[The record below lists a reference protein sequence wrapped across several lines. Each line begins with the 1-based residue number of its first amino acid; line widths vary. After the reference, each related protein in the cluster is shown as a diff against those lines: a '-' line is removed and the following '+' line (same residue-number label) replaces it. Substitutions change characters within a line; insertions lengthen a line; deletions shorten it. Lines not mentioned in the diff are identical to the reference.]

1 MLKKLLKYEFSA
13 VGRVMLPLYGL
24 VLALGMLF
32 GVMMRVSDNGDL
44 YRVSNVAS
52 GSLYGGMCAV
62 MLIVALVLVIQR
74 FYKNLLGTEGY
85 LMFSLPVTTGQH
97 IAGKGIV
104 AVVSIALAAVVGFC
118 SVVLMALIWEG
129 KDTLN
134 FAFLS
139 RWQEFHTFT
148 SAQFTLLIVE
158 MVILF
163 LFSCLVIVIKIYAAI
178 AAGHQWSN
186 HRAAGSVLAF
196 VGYSVVEA
204 VLASNVFLGEHSL
217 LITLLDQTSIQRWLT
232 SLHTFGLAQL
242 YCATWAAPVAVL
254 IAIYWLIT
262 WRLLS
267 RRLNLQ

>member
-1 MLKKLLKYEFSA
+1 
-13 VGRVMLPLYGL
+13 
-24 VLALGMLF
+24 
-32 GVMMRVSDNGDL
+32 
-44 YRVSNVAS
+44 
-52 GSLYGGMCAV
+52 
-62 MLIVALVLVIQR
+62 
-74 FYKNLLGTEGY
+74 
-85 LMFSLPVTTGQH
+85 MFSLPVTTGQH